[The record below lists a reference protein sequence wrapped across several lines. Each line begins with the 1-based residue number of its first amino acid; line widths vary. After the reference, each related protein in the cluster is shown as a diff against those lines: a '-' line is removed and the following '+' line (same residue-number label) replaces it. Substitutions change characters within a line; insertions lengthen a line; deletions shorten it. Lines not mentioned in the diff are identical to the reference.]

1 MYGKTECHQ
10 FIDFDKKVPVV
21 IYGAGELG
29 GIAAQRLISNSYN
42 VMFFL
47 DKSKSGTENVTGKKI
62 YRMGTEGY
70 CCERG
75 DCVVIV
81 CLADGMQHKAVA
93 LRLWKEGY
101 RYIVCLPM
109 NFAVSSIKKTELT
122 KRYNEILEGQILK
135 KYKIENFELLMSYDL
150 DCYDAVIDKDC
161 DLYIAW
167 VREEILYT
175 EWLYLWKGDREKV
188 RTTTDAQDVNIA
200 AYEGGQSLFRYLCG
214 AEDDCE
220 KYWKVSRAERTQQEK
235 EEIIE
240 KRERLLRIYEREY
253 CQGLDFFIAGAPKV
267 VWNEKGYWN
276 LHGGHHRTSFLQQ
289 RGHVLFPVRMEKE
302 EFDIWCNL
310 EKLKKILP
318 YMNKHN
324 IDKTVVP
331 IPHPAFFNFEA
342 ERELIGETIL
352 GKIVKFLKGKID
364 INSSV
369 LDCSKMEGY
378 FARNFARSSLGKV
391 VYVGGDEVS
400 FVKMLNELLYITS
413 VCCFCEKEYNQKD
426 VYSMVFLINR
436 YDINIEELLLQGK
449 LEKITG
455 KYLFVEM
462 TVEKPFSPDILV
474 KKTSFHYYKKLHQEI
489 YKGKMREIG
498 VFVK

>member
-1 MYGKTECHQ
+1 MEKKECRQ
-10 FIDFDKKVPVV
+10 FIDFDKKIPVL

-29 GIAAQRLISNSYN
+29 GMTAQRLIGNGYN
-42 VMFFL
+42 VRAFL
-47 DKSKSGTENVTGKKI
+47 DKCKSGLENVTGKRI
-62 YRMGTEGY
+62 YQMGTERY
-70 CCERG
+70 CCDQGE
-75 DCVVIV
+75 CVVIV
-81 CLADGMQHKAVA
+81 CLADGMQHKEVA
-93 LRLWKEGY
+93 FGLWKEGY
-101 RYIVCLPM
+101 RFIVCLPM
-109 NFAVSSIKKTELT
+109 NFAVSLMRKVELT
-122 KRYNEILEGQILK
+122 NRYNEILEGQNLK
-135 KYKIENFELLMSYDL
+135 EHRIENFELLMSYDL
-150 DCYDAVIDKDC
+150 DCYDAVIDKAGNP
-161 DLYIAW
+161 YIVW

-175 EWLYLWKGDREKV
+175 EWAYLWKGDREKV
-188 RTTTDAQDVNIA
+188 QTAADVQNVNIA
-200 AYEGGQSLFRYLCG
+200 AYEGGRNLLQYLYG
-214 AEDDCE
+214 MEEDCE
-220 KYWKVSRAERTQQEK
+220 KYWKVSRAERTQREK

-253 CQGLDFFIAGAPKV
+253 CQGLEFFIAGAPNV

-302 EFDIWCNL
+302 EFDIWCNP
-310 EKLKKILP
+310 EKLRKILR

-342 ERELIGETIL
+342 ERELIGDTIL
-352 GKIVKFLKGKID
+352 GKIVRFLKRKLD
-364 INSSV
+364 VNSSV

-378 FARNFARSSLGKV
+378 FARNFARSSLRNV
-391 VYVGGDEVS
+391 VYIGGDEVS
-400 FVKMLNELLYITS
+400 FVKMLNELLYVSS
-413 VCCFCEKEYNQKD
+413 VCCFSEKEYNQID
-426 VYSMVFLINR
+426 VFSVVFLLNR
-436 YDINIEELLLQGK
+436 YDMNIEELLLQRK

-462 TVEKPFSPDILV
+462 TAGEPLSPDTLV
-474 KKTSFHYYKKLHQEI
+474 KKTSFRYYKKLHQEV